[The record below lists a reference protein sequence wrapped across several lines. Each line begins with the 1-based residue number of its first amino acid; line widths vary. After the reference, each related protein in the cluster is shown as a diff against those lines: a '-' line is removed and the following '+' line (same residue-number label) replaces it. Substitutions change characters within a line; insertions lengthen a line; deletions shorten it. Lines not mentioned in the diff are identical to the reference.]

1 MRSRTLLCVL
11 AALALVGLLAVL
23 VRWGQ
28 PLWSTFTDRDRLEV
42 LVQRWGAWGPLVII
56 VLQVLQTLVA
66 PVPGQ
71 VIGFVG
77 GYLYGIG
84 LGTLYCMAGTLLG
97 TLLSLILV
105 RRYGRPM
112 VLRLADDE
120 TVARLDEW
128 LGKRTMTSRRGELL
142 LFLIFLFPFTPS
154 DVANLVAGLT
164 TLPIGRIMLLS
175 AVGRFPGV
183 LVPVLIGAGSVQLTA
198 WQWAILIAGSI
209 AAALLFLRYGERLE
223 ERVMGLITR
232 IKDRAWRNQ
241 SSR

>member
-1 MRSRTLLCVL
+1 MRSRILFRVL
-11 AALALVGLLAVL
+11 ASLALVGLVAVL
-23 VRWGQ
+23 VCWGG
-28 PLWSTFTDRDRLEV
+28 PLWSTFTDRDRLEG

-56 VLQVLQTLVA
+56 VLQVLQTLLA

-84 LGTLYCMAGTLLG
+84 LGTAYCMAGTLLG
-97 TLLSLILV
+97 TLLSLFLV

-128 LGKRTMTSRRGELL
+128 LGKRTLNSRRGELL

-164 TLPIGRIMLLS
+164 ALPIARIMLLS

-183 LVPVLIGAGSVQLTA
+183 LVPVLIGAGSVQLTP
-198 WQWAILIAGSI
+198 WQWVILIAGSI

-223 ERVMGLITR
+223 ERIMRLVTR
-232 IKDRAWRNQ
+232 IRDRAWRD
-241 SSR
+241 RTAG